1 MKKTAFEL
9 IKGRKWR
16 VGKGKER
23 FRQNQEFNR
32 QDVAKGLKS
41 VSLVRRR
48 NTFQNIRWQT
58 VKITEKGRRSL
69 GAPPWFPD
77 LQGGKSHTKRN
88 LYGGGAAAERLA
100 RAARSAKKRPELLR
114 VFFCCAFLHARF
126 CALRPMFLRSAFAV
140 LCFCGRVL
148 ALKICEGGRGKL
160 PRFLFCAPRKPRGAH
175 LSGVFAVALPDGA
188 YFFAGVNGIAPRLP
202 QTGKRCGDRKGVAGT
217 PFARGFA
224 KI

>member
-88 LYGGGAAAERLA
+88 LYGGGAAAESLA
-100 RAARSAKKRPELLR
+100 RTARSAKKGPICFGS
-114 VFFCCAFLHARF
+114 FFVARF
-126 CALRPMFLRSAFAV
+126 CTRAFAPCV
-140 LCFCGRVL
+140 RCFCVL
-148 ALKICEGGRGKL
+148 RLLIY
-160 PRFLFCAPRKPRGAH
+160 
-175 LSGVFAVALPDGA
+175 VFADVSLP
-188 YFFAGVNGIAPRLP
+188 
-202 QTGKRCGDRKGVAGT
+202 
-217 PFARGFA
+217 
-224 KI
+224 

>member
-88 LYGGGAAAERLA
+88 LYGGGAAAESLA
-100 RAARSAKKRPELLR
+100 RTARSAKKGPISGVAIGIYRYAATI
-114 VFFCCAFLHARF
+114 F
-126 CALRPMFLRSAFAV
+126 ALRQVILLSQLYFAFSKVLFLSSREVKAN
-140 LCFCGRVL
+140 
-148 ALKICEGGRGKL
+148 I
-160 PRFLFCAPRKPRGAH
+160 
-175 LSGVFAVALPDGA
+175 
-188 YFFAGVNGIAPRLP
+188 I
-202 QTGKRCGDRKGVAGT
+202 
-217 PFARGFA
+217 
-224 KI
+224 

>member
-1 MKKTAFEL
+1 M

-88 LYGGGAAAERLA
+88 LHEGGAAAESLA
-100 RAARSAKKRPELLR
+100 RTARSAKKRPDLLR

-148 ALKICEGGRGKL
+148 ALKICGGRS
-160 PRFLFCAPRKPRGAH
+160 RKA
-175 LSGVFAVALPDGA
+175 AA
-188 YFFAGVNGIAPRLP
+188 FFVLRAP
-202 QTGKRCGDRKGVAGT
+202 QTAGRASVGRFCG
-217 PFARGFA
+217 GFA
-224 KI
+224 